1 MTKKV
6 FETDKTIAGLPY
18 RKTLFKASRLED
30 AIKEVVKE
38 STVRDDETVSLFLDP
53 KTQSAQIRR
62 TSTFD
67 SWDSTSPPQG
77 KRSSWGSW
85 GNENT
90 LLFDSS
96 HRKCKT

>member
-18 RKTLFKASRLED
+18 RKTLFKASRLEH

-38 STVRDDETVSLFLDP
+38 STVRDEETVSLYIDP
-53 KTQSAQIRR
+53 KTRSTQIRR
-62 TSTFD
+62 ANTFD
-67 SWDSTSPPQG
+67 SWSSPSNG
-77 KRSSWGSW
+77 RRGSSWGSW

-90 LLFDSS
+90 LLFDS
-96 HRKCKT
+96 HHGKCKT